1 MPRNLAKKG
10 HHNNRHEN
18 GLVGPGKRV
27 SKSKS
32 NGQLNGTAKSSPS
45 TIDDPLP
52 NASKSQPCTEP
63 IAASTALESETSP
76 DATATVNEVRWRKR
90 DSESSSD
97 FQDQKWDNV
106 NGSAM
111 NPSTRRSEPTTTR
124 SRSIQDVSAL
134 QLASTILSSNPIGD
148 TISLLIVL
156 LALPSMVLT
165 LVQALFA
172 SLTLI
177 PPSTGIST
185 PFLGLFDVFQGSAG
199 SPSLTTMAVMDVICF
214 AMWVGLWTWAQNF
227 ALDLAQIQI
236 AVTFGCGNYGKGGS
250 VNTVCFLLVLV
261 LHSVRSSG
269 LRRIIH
275 TRLVPD
281 SVLSHPRF
289 AAISRYLPTESDF
302 GEGPIPPSKVKSLFA
317 VHIISQA
324 LMAFVR
330 RRVAGTSSA
339 NRTTRRLDSEAFP
352 STTATL
358 DSSAQDSV
366 FNTAASSGTE
376 QAPPPTPTVRDNKD
390 KLLTA
395 KKRRRQANQVKS
407 RQPFWAALASTK
419 VHVLREVEH
428 SKDKVNPT
436 TSQDYAT
443 RADVSE
449 CISVTTIEPRTI
461 HFEAGTSTTLE
472 RGQEI
477 QASESLKPFYVR
489 INGAPWPHVTMDWA
503 DEDIAEDD
511 FPTRLTGSIAG
522 LAPDCNYTCSFMLE
536 HSEELIAS
544 IMVRTPAL
552 LDADQP
558 NTTAPA
564 PVRQSAR
571 PNSPTT
577 TLKTSIQAAEKARDE
592 ANDKRNKKRKN
603 HQGALKRMDQD
614 NDKAQNKLK
623 SSGDDNRL
631 RQKQL
636 QFERNSSQ
644 HEETIATIGTQ
655 LKELETV
662 PEEES
667 VEYGKKKGLYDE
679 HNRRLSETHK
689 TLNEAKSQTNTEL
702 RDAKTDQTNTTGR
715 KDRLVNKNT
724 KLAAEQ
730 ERLTQANIQNL
741 SEKERK
747 AMESAAR
754 DADQQR
760 QIADWQRRISDMTA
774 QLNTIKMQTQTTF
787 REVEDVSSRT
797 IGPLTP
803 EGELPGTLPRGPR
816 GFFYGNMQ
824 PSTFVPDP
832 EASPFQSFAKP
843 QPVMFGRPRSGTNQ
857 STGGL
862 SAISGA
868 DYDDPDPIPPMAN
881 NGDFDIAIAVNGRRG
896 SGSSR
901 EKNNHSPAM
910 PGPGVIGGG
919 FKTSHKGSHS
929 PGHMGIPSTSTW

>member
-10 HHNNRHEN
+10 HNNRHEN

-32 NGQLNGTAKSSPS
+32 NTQLNGSAKSSPS
-45 TIDDPLP
+45 AIDEPLP
-52 NASKSQPCTEP
+52 NTSKSHSYDE
-63 IAASTALESETSP
+63 STAHSTGLELETDPDPNAADSE
-76 DATATVNEVRWRKR
+76 ARWRKR

-97 FQDQKWDNV
+97 FQDQKWDTV
-106 NGSAM
+106 NGTVM
-111 NPSTRRSEPTTTR
+111 NPSSRRSELATTKP
-124 SRSIQDVSAL
+124 RSIHDVSAL

-214 AMWVGLWTWAQNF
+214 ALWVGLWNWAQNF

-236 AVTFGCGNYGKGGS
+236 AVTFGCGAYGKGGS
-250 VNTVCFLLVLV
+250 VNTVCFLLVLM
-261 LHSVRSSG
+261 LHSARSSG
-269 LRRIIH
+269 LRRMIY
-275 TRLVPD
+275 TRIVPD
-281 SVLSHPRF
+281 TLLSHPRF
-289 AAISRYLPTESDF
+289 LAISRILPAEADF
-302 GEGPIPPSKVKSLFA
+302 GASPSAPSKIKSLFA

-339 NRTTRRLDSEAFP
+339 SKAKRLESETL
-352 STTATL
+352 SGTSATL

-366 FNTAASSGTE
+366 FNTAASSGTD
-376 QAPPPTPTVRDNKD
+376 QLPPPTPTARDTKD

-428 SKDKVNPT
+428 SKDKVGST
-436 TSQDYAT
+436 TNQDYLA
-443 RADVSE
+443 RADSGE
-449 CISVTTIEPRTI
+449 CISITTVEPRSI
-461 HFEAGTSTTLE
+461 QFEAGNPAILEGGQDTQTSD
-472 RGQEI
+472 GF
-477 QASESLKPFYVR
+477 KPFYVR
-489 INGAPWPHVTMDWA
+489 INGARWPHVNMDWI
-503 DEDIAEDD
+503 DEDVPDDAYPTIAG
-511 FPTRLTGSIAG
+511 TIAG
-522 LAPDCNYTCSFMLE
+522 LAPDCNYNCSFILVDN
-536 HSEELIAS
+536 EELIAS

-552 LDADQP
+552 LDRDQP
-558 NTTAPA
+558 NTAAPA
-564 PVRQSAR
+564 PIRQSAR

-603 HQGALKRMDQD
+603 HQGSLRKMDQD
-614 NDKAQNKLK
+614 NEKAQNKLK
-623 SSGDDNRL
+623 SAGDDNRL
-631 RQKQL
+631 RQKLL
-636 QFERNSSQ
+636 QAERNSTQ
-644 HEETIATIGTQ
+644 HEETIASITTQ
-655 LKELETV
+655 LKELESI
-662 PEEES
+662 PEDEQ
-667 VEYGKKKGLYDE
+667 VEYDKKKAVYDE
-679 HNRRLSETHK
+679 RNRQLSDAHK
-689 TLNEAKSQTNTEL
+689 SLNEAKSQTNTEL
-702 RDAKTDQTNTTGR
+702 RDAKTDQTNTVGR
-715 KDRLVNKNT
+715 KDRLTNKNL

-747 AMESAAR
+747 AVESAAR

-760 QIADWQRRISDMTA
+760 QIADWQRRINDMTA
-774 QLNTIKMQTQTTF
+774 QLNTIKMQTQTAF
-787 REVEDVSSRT
+787 REAEDVTART
-797 IGPLTP
+797 VGPLTP
-803 EGELPGTLPRGPR
+803 EGELPGTLPRAPR
-816 GFFYGNMQ
+816 AFFYPNMQ

-832 EASPFQSFAKP
+832 EASPFHSYAKS
-843 QPVMFGRPRSGTNQ
+843 QPVVFGRPRSGTNQ

-862 SAISGA
+862 SAISG
-868 DYDDPDPIPPMAN
+868 DYDDPDPIPPMPN
-881 NGDFDIAIAVNGRRG
+881 NIDFDIGITVNGRKG

-901 EKNNHSPAM
+901 DKNNHSPAA

-919 FKTSHKGSHS
+919 LKSSQKGSYS

>member
-10 HHNNRHEN
+10 HHNTRHEN

-32 NGQLNGTAKSSPS
+32 NGQLNGSAKPSPS
-45 TIDDPLP
+45 TEEPVP
-52 NASKSQPCTEP
+52 NVPKSQLYTDSN
-63 IAASTALESETSP
+63 AASTALDSETGP
-76 DATATVNEVRWRKR
+76 DPNAATNEVRWRKR
-90 DSESSSD
+90 GSESSSD
-97 FQDQKWDNV
+97 GQDQKWDNV

-111 NPSTRRSEPTTTR
+111 NPSTRRTEPATTR
-124 SRSIQDVSAL
+124 SRGMQDVSAL

-199 SPSLTTMAVMDVICF
+199 SPSLTTMAVMDVFCF
-214 AMWVGLWTWAQNF
+214 AMWVGLWNWAQNF

-250 VNTVCFLLVLV
+250 VNTVCFLLVLL

-269 LRRIIH
+269 LRRIVQS
-275 TRLVPD
+275 RLLPD
-281 SVLSHPRF
+281 SVLSNPRF
-289 AAISRYLPTESDF
+289 AAISQYLPTESDF
-302 GEGPIPPSKVKSLFA
+302 GEGPIAPSKVKSLFA

-339 NRTTRRLDSEAFP
+339 NKAKRMDVDSF
-352 STTATL
+352 STLTATL

-366 FNTAASSGTE
+366 FNTAASSGAE
-376 QAPPPTPTVRDNKD
+376 QVPPATPTVRDNRD

-428 SKDKVNPT
+428 SKDKINPT
-436 TSQDYAT
+436 TSQDYST
-443 RADVSE
+443 RADASE
-449 CISVTTIEPRTI
+449 CVSVTTIEPRKI
-461 HFEAGTSTTLE
+461 QFEAGNSSLLE
-472 RGQEI
+472 GGQES
-477 QASESLKPFYVR
+477 QVSESLKPFYVR
-489 INGAPWPHVTMDWA
+489 INGARWPHVTMDWA

-511 FPTRLTGSIAG
+511 YPTRLTGSIAG
-522 LAPDCNYTCSFMLE
+522 LAPDCNYTCSFILVDN
-536 HSEELIAS
+536 EEPIAS

-552 LDADQP
+552 LDGDQP

-603 HQGALKRMDQD
+603 HQGALKRMDQE

-636 QFERNSSQ
+636 QFERNSTQ
-644 HEETIATIGTQ
+644 HEEMIATIGNQ
-655 LKELETV
+655 LKELETI
-662 PEEES
+662 PEEEQT
-667 VEYGKKKGLYDE
+667 EYDKKKEVYDE
-679 HNRRLSETHK
+679 RNRSLTDTHK
-689 TLNEAKSQTNTEL
+689 SLNEAKSETNTEL
-702 RDAKTDQTNTTGR
+702 RDAKSDQTNTTGR
-715 KDRLVNKNT
+715 KDRLANKSA

-747 AMESAAR
+747 AVESAAR

-760 QIADWQRRISDMTA
+760 QIADWQRRINDMTA
-774 QLNTIKMQTQTTF
+774 QLNTIKMQTQTAF
-787 REVEDVSSRT
+787 REVEDVSART

-803 EGELPGTLPRGPR
+803 EGELPGTMPRGPR
-816 GFFYGNMQ
+816 GFFFNHMQ
-824 PSTFVPDP
+824 QSTFIPDP
-832 EASPFQSFAKP
+832 EASPFQSFARP
-843 QPVMFGRPRSGTNQ
+843 QPIQFGRPRSGTNQ

-862 SAISGA
+862 SAISGD
-868 DYDDPDPIPPMAN
+868 DYDDPDPIPPMPSN
-881 NGDFDIAIAVNGRRG
+881 IDFDIVFAGDGRQGSG

-901 EKNNHSPAM
+901 DKNNHSPAA

-919 FKTSHKGSHS
+919 YKKGSHS
-929 PGHMGIPSTSTW
+929 PGHMGVPSTSTW

>member
-10 HHNNRHEN
+10 HHNTRHEN

-27 SKSKS
+27 TKSKS
-32 NGQLNGTAKSSPS
+32 NGQLNGSAKSSPA
-45 TIDDPLP
+45 TDEPLP
-52 NASKSQPCTEP
+52 DVPKSHLSTDPTVAP
-63 IAASTALESETSP
+63 TALDSTASP
-76 DATATVNEVRWRKR
+76 DTSVPIEEVRWRKR
-90 DSESSSD
+90 GSESSSD

-111 NPSTRRSEPTTTR
+111 NAPTRRTDAATTR
-124 SRSIQDVSAL
+124 ARQSQDVSAL

-214 AMWVGLWTWAQNF
+214 AMWVGLWNWAQNF

-236 AVTFGCGNYGKGGS
+236 AVTFGCGNHGKGGS

-269 LRRIIH
+269 LRRILQS
-275 TRLVPD
+275 RLLPE
-281 SVLSHPRF
+281 SVLSSPRF
-289 AAISRYLPTESDF
+289 AAISQYLPTESDF
-302 GEGPIPPSKVKSLFA
+302 GETSIAPSKVKSLFA

-339 NRTTRRLDSEAFP
+339 NKAKRLDSESF
-352 STTATL
+352 SNITATL

-366 FNTAASSGTE
+366 FNAAASSGVD
-376 QAPPPTPTVRDNKD
+376 QATPPTPTVRESRDR
-390 KLLTA
+390 LLTA

-428 SKDKVNPT
+428 SKDKVNST
-436 TSQDYAT
+436 TNQDYTT
-443 RADVSE
+443 RPDVGE
-449 CISVTTIEPRTI
+449 CISVTTIEPRKI
-461 HFEAGTSTTLE
+461 QFEAGSSSALE
-472 RGQEI
+472 GLDTQV
-477 QASESLKPFYVR
+477 SESLKPFYVR
-489 INGAPWPHVTMDWA
+489 INGARWPHVTMDWA

-511 FPTRLTGSIAG
+511 YPTKLTGIIAG
-522 LAPDCNYTCSFMLE
+522 LAPDCNYTCSFILVDG
-536 HSEELIAS
+536 EEPIAS

-552 LDADQP
+552 LDGDQP
-558 NTTAPA
+558 NATVPA

-603 HQGALKRMDQD
+603 HQGALKRIDQE

-623 SSGDDNRL
+623 SGGDDNRL

-636 QFERNSSQ
+636 QFERNSTQ
-644 HEETIATIGTQ
+644 HEEMIATIGNQ
-655 LKELETV
+655 LKELETI
-662 PEEES
+662 PEEEQT
-667 VEYGKKKGLYDE
+667 EYDE
-679 HNRRLSETHK
+679 KKAVYDERNRHLTETHK
-689 TLNEAKSQTNTEL
+689 HLTEAKSETNTEL
-702 RDAKTDQTNTTGR
+702 RDAKSEQTNITGR
-715 KDRLVNKNT
+715 KDRLANKSA

-760 QIADWQRRISDMTA
+760 QIADWQRRINDLSA
-774 QLNTIKMQTQTTF
+774 QLNTIKMQTQTAF
-787 REVEDVSSRT
+787 REVEDVSART
-797 IGPLTP
+797 VGPLTP
-803 EGELPGTLPRGPR
+803 EGELPGTMPRGPR
-816 GFFYGNMQ
+816 GFFYNNMHQ
-824 PSTFVPDP
+824 STFIPDP
-832 EASPFQSFAKP
+832 EASPFQSFARP
-843 QPVMFGRPRSGTNQ
+843 QLVTFGRPRSGTNQ

-862 SAISGA
+862 SAVSGGG
-868 DYDDPDPIPPMAN
+868 DYEDPDPIPPMPN
-881 NGDFDIAIAVNGRRG
+881 NIDFEMAFAGDGRQGSG

-901 EKNNHSPAM
+901 EKNNHSPAA

-919 FKTSHKGSHS
+919 FKTGNYS
-929 PGHMGIPSTSTW
+929 PGHMGVPSTSTW